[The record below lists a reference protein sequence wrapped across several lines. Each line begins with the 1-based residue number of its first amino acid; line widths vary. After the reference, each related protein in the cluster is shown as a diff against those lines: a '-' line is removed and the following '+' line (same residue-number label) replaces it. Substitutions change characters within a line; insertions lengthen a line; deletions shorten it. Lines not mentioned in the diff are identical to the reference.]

1 LINELVSFSKKK
13 FGTDFSEKLF
23 LEQLVYWWD
32 LDDYIVDFLT
42 KEIEPKEIKVFL
54 ENEVKK
60 FVRGELFKG

>member
-1 LINELVSFSKKK
+1 MINELVSFSKKK